1 MWFLMACASTGSG
14 LDTPFTMRGDGV
26 LVHVE
31 ESLSCQGAQTRIG
44 VYGPTWSTEG
54 EVAAT
59 VVPDDDGSTWLHF
72 PVNTGLGEAVAA
84 LRIEGA
90 GGVIPLGSRP
100 GEFEIQLQR
109 AELSVE
115 EIDEARVKAAE
126 SLKLEQKMWQDGS
139 FLLQSGDE
147 TVGEVR
153 FRGDLVPAVSVHDQW
168 WLTPR
173 PVDGKVTADGAEL
186 LVEFDAEPSFRGD
199 SALLRINVPSRQVVV
214 PIGKVP
220 VPEERRF
227 VLKPGLLDESE
238 RRAAIDLAVKKA
250 SEMEEVFVEETA
262 RALGRVAHQKDGNCL
277 QLVDVDESWSVLL
290 EGYDVQLMAV
300 DNGCAVGVEPTRSQ
314 HGRRYKGV
322 VRP

>member
-1 MWFLMACASTGSG
+1 
-14 LDTPFTMRGDGV
+14 
-26 LVHVE
+26 
-31 ESLSCQGAQTRIG
+31 
-44 VYGPTWSTEG
+44 
-54 EVAAT
+54 
-59 VVPDDDGSTWLHF
+59 
-72 PVNTGLGEAVAA
+72 A

-262 RALGRVAHQKDGNCL
+262 RALGRVAHQK
-277 QLVDVDESWSVLL
+277 
-290 EGYDVQLMAV
+290 
-300 DNGCAVGVEPTRSQ
+300 
-314 HGRRYKGV
+314 
-322 VRP
+322 

>member
-14 LDTPFTMRGDGV
+14 LETPFTMRGDGV
-26 LVHVE
+26 VVHVE
-31 ESLSCQGAQTRIG
+31 ESLSCQGSETRIG

-54 EVAAT
+54 EVVAT

-72 PVNTGLGEAVAA
+72 PVITGLGEAVAA
-84 LRIEGA
+84 LRVEGG

-109 AELSVE
+109 TDLSVE
-115 EIDEARVKAAE
+115 EIEAARVTSAE
-126 SLKLEQKMWQDGS
+126 SVELEKKIWQDGS
-139 FLLQSGDE
+139 FLLQSGGE
-147 TVGEVR
+147 TLGEVR

-173 PVDGKVTADGAEL
+173 PVDGKITADGAEL
-186 LVEFDAEPSFRGD
+186 LVEFDAEPSFRGE

-227 VLKPGLLDESE
+227 VLAPGYLEESE
-238 RRAAIDLAVKKA
+238 RRAAIERAMEQA
-250 SEMEEVFVEETA
+250 SEMEVTFVEETA
-262 RALGRVAHQKDGNCL
+262 RSLARVSYQEDGQCV
-277 QLVDVDESWSVLL
+277 QLVDLDESWSVLL

-300 DNGCAVGVEPTRSQ
+300 DNACAVGVEPTRSQ

-322 VRP
+322 IQP